1 MAIFG
6 QFTKRAQ
13 QVLMTAQECAT
24 REGQP
29 YVGTLHFL
37 YGLLDVGE
45 APESVTRH
53 IQKEDVKQVL
63 DQIDD
68 EVSLHPGHGPV
79 QMTPRARRVLDGS
92 IIESRRL
99 GQLYVGTEHMWLG
112 ILANPNC
119 KAAELLA
126 HRGVDASEA
135 REELLAR
142 IRQRKAETPTPPF
155 AAMGDGN
162 GDNRQQVPQM
172 PPPRRKD
179 DQSALAQYGRD
190 LTRCDIS
197 LQYAADK
204 AAYETAAA
212 QVERNKRLL
221 GRQAISL
228 QEYEIS
234 VANYQKAKSAYEL
247 STNNMRDTKLLA
259 PFDGSIE
266 KRLVEN
272 YQRVN
277 SGEGI
282 VQLVNTHN
290 LRIKF
295 TIPDAYLYLLRA
307 KEPRFLVE
315 FDTFKGHV
323 FQAKLE
329 EYLDISTDGTG
340 IPVSITI
347 DDPSFDRDLYAVK
360 PGFTCSIRFTAD
372 VGPLVQD
379 SWTIVP
385 LSAVFGESEG
395 NKMYVWVVEDNKVHK
410 REVTVNAPTGEAQAL
425 ISEGLKPGEK
435 IVIAGVYQLVEGES
449 ITTVDR

>member
-1 MAIFG
+1 MKKKYGFMLAVAVLLAGCG
-6 QFTKRAQ
+6 QKKETSVIPARPVKTTI
-13 QVLMTAQECAT
+13 V
-24 REGQP
+24 
-29 YVGTLHFL
+29 
-37 YGLLDVGE
+37 
-45 APESVTRH
+45 ESR
-53 IQKEDVKQVL
+53 
-63 DQIDD
+63 
-68 EVSLHPGHGPV
+68 
-79 QMTPRARRVLDGS
+79 S
-92 IIESRRL
+92 II
-99 GQLYVGTEHMWLG
+99 
-112 ILANPNC
+112 
-119 KAAELLA
+119 
-126 HRGVDASEA
+126 
-135 REELLAR
+135 
-142 IRQRKAETPTPPF
+142 
-155 AAMGDGN
+155 
-162 GDNRQQVPQM
+162 
-172 PPPRRKD
+172 RKD
-179 DQSALAQYGRD
+179 FSGIVEAVEYVKLAFRVSGQIINLPVIEG
-190 LTRCDIS
+190 
-197 LQYAADK
+197 AATK
-204 AAYETAAA
+204 SAYETAAA

-221 GRQAISL
+221 SRQAISV

-234 VANYQKAKSAYEL
+234 LANYQKAKSEYEL
-247 STNNMRDTKLLA
+247 SVNNMRDTKLTA

-295 TIPDAYLYLLRA
+295 TIPDAYLYLLRT
-307 KEPRFLVE
+307 KDPRFLVE

-379 SWTIVP
+379 SWTIIP

-395 NKMYVWVVEDNKVHK
+395 KKMYVWVVEDNKVHK
-410 REVTVNAPTGEAQAL
+410 REVTVNAPTGEAQVL
-425 ISEGLKPGEK
+425 ISKGLKPEEK
-435 IVIAGVYQLVEGES
+435 IVIAGVYQLVEGENVKD
-449 ITTVDR
+449 IQK